1 MVHGAGGGGW
11 EWRFWEPI
19 FQKRGWK
26 TIAPDLMPSVS
37 GLESTKLTDYEAQ
50 ALGWGRRLGNRPLV
64 YVGASLGG
72 LLALAVSRK
81 LRPDALVLVNSVPP
95 KGVSKKTPPI
105 DYPAVVKWANGP
117 LQETR
122 TAMPD
127 CDEATIQ
134 FAWKRWRDESGAVM
148 NELGRGVELPN
159 PTCPVLVV
167 IGENDTD
174 VSPDTSLALASQL
187 RADVFRY
194 AGTSHVGPLLGKR
207 APEIA
212 EAVEGWLARNLA
224 RESVES
230 LRRAGVRPR

>member
-50 ALGWGRRLGNRPLV
+50 ALGLGTKTGKSPARLCRRE
-64 YVGASLGG
+64 SGG
-72 LLALAVSRK
+72 DCSRSQS
-81 LRPDALVLVNSVPP
+81 RESFGPDALVLVNSVPP

-167 IGENDTD
+167 IG
-174 VSPDTSLALASQL
+174 
-187 RADVFRY
+187 
-194 AGTSHVGPLLGKR
+194 GKR
-207 APEIA
+207 HRCLSRHKPGAGESAPGRRLPIRGNEPRWP
-212 EAVEGWLARNLA
+212 VARKA
-224 RESVES
+224 
-230 LRRAGVRPR
+230 RAGDR